1 MYFKPKAPMTSI
13 APLLTKNNISIEFT
27 KDRPISLTA
36 IWKMEGSPESQTPN
50 KWKILP
56 TTKKLITQVKKNV
69 KGGKSSFE
77 AGSEFKDIIKT
88 TRGGNNP
95 ETVAHWKL
103 ALEYAAYLNIET
115 KSWMLGIVGD
125 YVESPEDFAA
135 NILITSHNKERVERA
150 KKRVLVCDT
159 NKQAASLASEWGV
172 PHAQVH
178 NDRYRG
184 LYQMNAKQ
192 LRVEGGLSEKDTPL
206 NALSEYDLTLNSLAN
221 MRAKM
226 LGNPNAMLK
235 VSDTLRR
242 GHKEDFGSDLKPT
255 WEEKLLSPSKAR
267 TIAYAN
273 SYQMEL
279 AVVI

>member
-1 MYFKPKAPMTSI
+1 MADIIVPV
-13 APLLTKNNISIEFT
+13 LTRNNISIEFT
-27 KDRPISLTA
+27 KDKPISLTA
-36 IWKMEGSPESQTPN
+36 IWKMAGSPESQTPN

-56 TTKKLITQVKKNV
+56 RTKKLIKQVEGSVERRFSPIIKSTR
-69 KGGKSSFE
+69 GK
-77 AGSEFKDIIKT
+77 GSETK
-88 TRGGNNP
+88 
-95 ETVAHWKL
+95 AHYKL
-103 ALEYAAYLNIET
+103 AIEYAAYLDVEF
-115 KSWMLGIVGD
+115 KSWMLGIIGD
-125 YVESPEDFAA
+125 YIESPEDLAA
-135 NILITSHNKERVERA
+135 NILISSHNKERVERA
-150 KKRVLVCDT
+150 KKRVLVSDT
-159 NKQAASLASEWGV
+159 NKQTAALATEWGV

-192 LRVEGGLSEKDTPL
+192 LRVDGGLSEKDTPL

-242 GHKEDFGSDLKPT
+242 GHKEDFGVDLKPT
-255 WEEKLLSPSKAR
+255 WEEKSLTPAQAR
-267 TIAYAN
+267 SIALGS

-279 AVVI
+279 GV